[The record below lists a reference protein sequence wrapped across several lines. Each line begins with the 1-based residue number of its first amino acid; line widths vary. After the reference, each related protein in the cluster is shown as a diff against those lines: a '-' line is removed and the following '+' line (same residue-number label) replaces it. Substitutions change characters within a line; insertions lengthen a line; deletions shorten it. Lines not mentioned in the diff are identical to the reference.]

1 VENTEQPAHTE
12 TPVTQP
18 RETWWLRFSRYT
30 KRKLDERAAKR
41 QKDTP
46 ADKAARVTAS
56 ATVWIA
62 FFTFVS
68 VGVSVGTYLILKS
81 QLNEMHE
88 GGVDTHTL
96 AQQALA
102 QGTLLRQQV
111 VGTFAAAI
119 PKTNPWPESITDAE
133 LLHYTGIGLSYVNV
147 GKVKAVNFIAEAT
160 LTRQSLPT
168 YKPLGLPE
176 HRQTSKLQMRPNDQT
191 GPPGTLSDAAS
202 VRFDA
207 KALTEDDVTSL
218 HELRET
224 IEIAGYFQYDNGFGG
239 IIREP
244 FCFLYAVRP
253 QHIFEKSGAATGGG
267 GPGGWYG
274 CEDAKGTIAQALKW
288 KQKQ

>member
-1 VENTEQPAHTE
+1 VDEKPASTDA
-12 TPVTQP
+12 PVTQP
-18 RETWWLRFSRYT
+18 RDGWWIRLIRYT
-30 KRKLDERAAKR
+30 KRKMDERTAKR
-41 QKDTP
+41 QEETP
-46 ADKAARVTAS
+46 ADKAARVTAN
-56 ATVWIA
+56 ATVWISI
-62 FFTFVS
+62 FTLVS
-68 VGVSVGTYLILKS
+68 VGVSVGTYLILKG
-81 QLNEMHE
+81 QLNEMHD

-119 PKTNPWPESITDAE
+119 PKSNPWPDSITDAE
-133 LLHYTGIGLSYVNV
+133 LLHYQGIGLSFVNI

-176 HRQTSKLQMRPNDQT
+176 HKQTSKLQMRPNEQT

-202 VRFDA
+202 IRFDA
-207 KALTEDDVTSL
+207 KALTERDVTSL

-224 IEIAGYFQYDNGFGG
+224 IEIDGYFQYGNGFGET
-239 IIREP
+239 IREP

-274 CEDAKGTIAQALKW
+274 CEDAKGVISQALKW